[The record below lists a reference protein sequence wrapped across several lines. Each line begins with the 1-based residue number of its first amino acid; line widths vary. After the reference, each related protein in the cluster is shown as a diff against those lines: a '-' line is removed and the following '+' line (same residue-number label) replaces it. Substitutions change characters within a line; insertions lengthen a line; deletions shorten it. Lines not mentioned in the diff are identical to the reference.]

1 MKDNKNID
9 DFINSRNF
17 GKKISN
23 LSTQYLNAKP
33 FSNIV
38 IDDFLKEKC
47 IYDTLEGFKKVNW
60 ASYNHFNEKKSGNKT
75 KTFKPSLQNTIDALN
90 SDEFIKI
97 LEEITGISNLIA
109 DPDLGSGGV
118 HRSTKGGFLNIH
130 ADFTVHPYNKEWHRR
145 VNVLIYLNEVWEE
158 SWGGHLEF
166 WDKKMQMCVKKI
178 SPIFNRCVIF
188 NTDFDSYHGHPEPMT
203 CPKNIYR
210 KSIALYYYTK
220 INSPVKSVATNYKSR
235 PIDGKIKRL
244 FIFFDKKLISIFHFL
259 KSKFKIS
266 DRFITRIFDLRK

>member
-1 MKDNKNID
+1 MKEIINIQ
-9 DFINSRNF
+9 DFINYENLE
-17 GKKISN
+17 KKLSN
-23 LSTQYLNAKP
+23 LSKKYLTAKP

-38 IDDFLKEKC
+38 IDNFLKEKC

-60 ASYNHFNEKKSGNKT
+60 AKYNHFNEKKSGNKT
-75 KTFKPSLQNTIDALN
+75 KHFEPSLQKTINALN

-97 LEEITGISNLIA
+97 LEKITGISNLIA
-109 DPDLGSGGV
+109 DPNLGSGGV
-118 HRSTKGGFLNIH
+118 HRSTRGGFLNIH

-145 VNVLIYLNEVWEE
+145 VNVLIYLNDVWEE

-166 WDKKMQMCVKKI
+166 WDNKMQMCVKKI

-188 NTDFDSYHGHPEPMT
+188 NTDYDSYHGHPDPMT

-220 INSPVKSVATNYKSR
+220 ANDSIKSVATNYRSR
-235 PIDGKIKRL
+235 PSDNKIKKL
-244 FIFFDKKLISIFHFL
+244 FIFLDKVLLSIYHFL

-266 DRFITRIFDLRK
+266 DRLFTRIFDLRK